1 MNNSKYLQSIANGI
15 YAADKVRNLLETTN
29 VRSNTPSGVV
39 GNRIAVLGEII
50 KVIANYLPV
59 ENSQRGSNIQELVN
73 KSTMCGNT
81 YSQLKQ
87 HLFHAKEGRLKQGQL
102 IETLAIV
109 RPLLKDEPRVTVD
122 KVLKIYEII
131 RT

>member
-1 MNNSKYLQSIANGI
+1 
-15 YAADKVRNLLETTN
+15 
-29 VRSNTPSGVV
+29 
-39 GNRIAVLGEII
+39 
-50 KVIANYLPV
+50 
-59 ENSQRGSNIQELVN
+59 
-73 KSTMCGNT
+73 MCGNT

-122 KVLKIYEII
+122 KVLKFMK
-131 RT
+131 

>member
-1 MNNSKYLQSIANGI
+1 MDNSKYLQSIANGI
-15 YAADKVRNLLETTN
+15 YAADKVRNLLEISN
-29 VRSNTPSGVV
+29 VRSNTPSGMLAH
-39 GNRIAVLGEII
+39 RISVLGEIV
-50 KVIANYLPV
+50 KVIADYLPA
-59 ENSQRGSNIQELVN
+59 ENSYRGSNIQDIVN
-73 KSTMCGNT
+73 KSTTYGNT

-109 RPLLKDEPRVTVD
+109 RPLLKDEPGITVD

-131 RT
+131 KA

>member
-1 MNNSKYLQSIANGI
+1 
-15 YAADKVRNLLETTN
+15 
-29 VRSNTPSGVV
+29 
-39 GNRIAVLGEII
+39 
-50 KVIANYLPV
+50 
-59 ENSQRGSNIQELVN
+59 
-73 KSTMCGNT
+73 MCGNT
-81 YSQLKQ
+81 YSQQKQ